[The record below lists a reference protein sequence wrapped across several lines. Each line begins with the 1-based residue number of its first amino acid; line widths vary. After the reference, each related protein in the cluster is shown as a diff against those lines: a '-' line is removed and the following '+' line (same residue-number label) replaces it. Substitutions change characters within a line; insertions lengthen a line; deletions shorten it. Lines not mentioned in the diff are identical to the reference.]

1 MTSSFSTRTFA
12 WRTIKALAFEK
23 EKGILW
29 NAVLPKHQVPFSPG
43 GRAGRQCCQEREKE
57 IKFCGQESSTF
68 PLGTEKEQEVRWGH
82 LAEPS
87 HTFLHC
93 SWSGPPTHAKKAAG
107 AHPGAG
113 FRGVAHTKRGPPSCA
128 LRSTAPPNDHPGTP
142 GGRGRGRRRVMS

>member
-1 MTSSFSTRTFA
+1 MTSSFSTCTFA

-87 HTFLHC
+87 HTFLHS
-93 SWSGPPTHAKKAAG
+93 SWSGPPSPRQEGSWGSPRSWLQGGGTYKAWTLLMC
-107 AHPGAG
+107 PEI
-113 FRGVAHTKRGPPSCA
+113 
-128 LRSTAPPNDHPGTP
+128 NGT
-142 GGRGRGRRRVMS
+142 SK